1 MSVIEK
7 YFPDLSEQQKE
18 QFDKLPGLYRCEN
31 EKVNVVSRKDI
42 DNIEVHHI
50 LHSLALAKHLGFKP
64 GTRVL
69 DLGTGGGLPG
79 IPLAIMFPDVHF
91 HLIDRIGKKVKVAE
105 NIARELGLTNVTF
118 QHGDLGECKEKFDYI
133 VSRAV
138 APQKDL
144 MKIAKKNL
152 GKALITLKGGELDE
166 ELKGLLNTEVISISD
181 YFEEP
186 FFETKKI
193 VKTLCIMR

>member
-7 YFPDLSEQQKE
+7 YFPNLSELQKQQFE
-18 QFDKLPGLYRCEN
+18 KLPSLYRSEN
-31 EKVNVVSRKDI
+31 EKVNVISRKDI
-42 DNIEVHHI
+42 DNIEINHI
-50 LHSLALAKHLGFKP
+50 LHSLALAKHPGFKP
-64 GTRVL
+64 GMKVL

-118 QHGDLGECKEKFDYI
+118 QQGDMGECKEKFDYI

-166 ELKGLLNTEVISISD
+166 ELKGIPNTEVVSISEFFD
-181 YFEEP
+181 EP

-193 VKTLCIMR
+193 VTSQS